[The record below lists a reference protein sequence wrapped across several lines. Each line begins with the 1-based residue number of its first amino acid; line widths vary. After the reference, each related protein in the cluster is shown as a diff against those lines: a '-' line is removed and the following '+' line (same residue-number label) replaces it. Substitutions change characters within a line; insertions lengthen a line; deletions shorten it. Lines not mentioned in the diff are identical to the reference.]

1 VQFKFITI
9 FPDLTSE
16 KDKVSD
22 IISQCDI
29 DPIERNKKDL
39 GNNEKLVEENLNK
52 LLQKPFKQYVSEYS
66 MTKALTSLAVLFTVH
81 DLSKEPSNFKQF
93 NI

>member
-1 VQFKFITI
+1 MNPSNTHVQFKFITI

-29 DPIERNKKDL
+29 DPIER
-39 GNNEKLVEENLNK
+39 
-52 LLQKPFKQYVSEYS
+52 
-66 MTKALTSLAVLFTVH
+66 
-81 DLSKEPSNFKQF
+81 
-93 NI
+93 